1 MVGEVRQ
8 WLHVLRRTDPGTS
21 RQISDAL
28 DLLAAEGPTLGRP
41 IVDRVKGSS
50 LHHLKEL
57 RPGSARASEIRNLF
71 AFDPGSNAVLLVVGD
86 RLVAGGVGTPT
97 PFPSP
102 NSGSTSGSR
111 RLKRDRVAHLGRGP
125 GRVG

>member
-8 WLHVLRRTDPGTS
+8 WLHELRRTDPGTS

-57 RPGSARASEIRNLF
+57 RPGSARIR
-71 AFDPGSNAVLLVVGD
+71 AGQRDPHLV
-86 RLVAGGVGTPT
+86 RLR
-97 PFPSP
+97 
-102 NSGSTSGSR
+102 SR
-111 RLKRDRVAHLGRGP
+111 
-125 GRVG
+125 